1 MAVIQVTPVVRGTGV
16 PLSATLVFPSAI
28 TAANSVAVLI
38 AQSGVVG
45 RTFSVLEGGSGTG
58 WTNLYNTPGG
68 TIGVSRFWG
77 RANHPGGG
85 TDLVV
90 SHGQNT
96 ADYACCAVEFEA
108 GTSLSL
114 VLSDEF
120 VDAAVTDNHK
130 ASTSGLTTAL
140 EVLGLIA
147 AGAAS
152 TNFTNGVATGSWTK
166 IGGTDANYFFAYQL
180 FAGGTSSELGA
191 WDSTGTDRVARSG
204 MVLLGTEAAAP
215 ATAQVIGGGW
225 FGL

>member
-38 AQSGVVG
+38 HQLATAS
-45 RTFSVLEGGSGTG
+45 RTFGVTESGSGAG
-58 WTNLYNTPGG
+58 WTNVYNTAGG
-68 TIGVSRFWG
+68 TIGISRFWG
-77 RANHPGGG
+77 RANHPGGSVTIDVG
-85 TDLVV
+85 
-90 SHGQNT
+90 HGQNT
-96 ADYACCAVEFEA
+96 GDFAACAVEFEA

-114 VLSDEF
+114 VASDEF

-130 ASTSGLTTAL
+130 SSTSGLTTAL
-140 EVLGLIA
+140 PVLGLIA
-147 AGAAS
+147 AGANT

-204 MVLLGTEAAAP
+204 MVLLGTASASASV
-215 ATAQVIGGGW
+215 TGGW
-225 FGL
+225 FGR